1 MNILE
6 SEKERII
13 GMHNVA
19 KKNPTTRLIKESLN
33 DFPFCVR
40 NTGVYQKET
49 EREFIFVKDG
59 GGKGKDYYYYKD
71 GSVVEHDNN
80 DRYNREKIWHCKCV
94 NGKCKVSID
103 GRAYINNVKQKPLTH
118 ECDNDTS
125 CSSPKQQQNNNT
137 NKSGGEE
144 NNCGS
149 KTPYQA
155 ITDMGMNFKDTQ
167 LKWINANCNGTTP
180 CIKGNS
186 NTNINLKD
194 AVCSG
199 SWNPDG
205 GSNTSGGGGDES
217 TSNDE
222 VIDDGTWSGDIY

>member
-103 GRAYINNVKQKPLTH
+103 GRAYINNVKQK
-118 ECDNDTS
+118 
-125 CSSPKQQQNNNT
+125 
-137 NKSGGEE
+137 
-144 NNCGS
+144 
-149 KTPYQA
+149 
-155 ITDMGMNFKDTQ
+155 
-167 LKWINANCNGTTP
+167 WINANCNGTTP

-186 NTNINLKD
+186 NKNINLKD

-199 SWNPDG
+199 SWNHDG

>member
-13 GMHNVA
+13 GMHNIA
-19 KKNPTTRLIKESLN
+19 KKNPVIGLIKESS
-33 DFPFCVR
+33 D
-40 NTGVYQKET
+40 
-49 EREFIFVKDG
+49 
-59 GGKGKDYYYYKD
+59 
-71 GSVVEHDNN
+71 
-80 DRYNREKIWHCKCV
+80 
-94 NGKCKVSID
+94 
-103 GRAYINNVKQKPLTH
+103 
-118 ECDNDTS
+118 
-125 CSSPKQQQNNNT
+125 
-137 NKSGGEE
+137 
-144 NNCGS
+144 CGS

-186 NTNINLKD
+186 NTNLNLKD

-199 SWNPDG
+199 SWSPDG

>member
-1 MNILE
+1 
-6 SEKERII
+6 
-13 GMHNVA
+13 
-19 KKNPTTRLIKESLN
+19 
-33 DFPFCVR
+33 
-40 NTGVYQKET
+40 
-49 EREFIFVKDG
+49 
-59 GGKGKDYYYYKD
+59 
-71 GSVVEHDNN
+71 
-80 DRYNREKIWHCKCV
+80 
-94 NGKCKVSID
+94 
-103 GRAYINNVKQKPLTH
+103 
-118 ECDNDTS
+118 
-125 CSSPKQQQNNNT
+125 
-137 NKSGGEE
+137 
-144 NNCGS
+144 
-149 KTPYQA
+149 
-155 ITDMGMNFKDTQ
+155 MNFKDTQ